1 MNHRH
6 RKVLHAF
13 FAHPVSSNIHF
24 RDVEALVHELGGEVS
39 NAHKGRLH
47 LSLNGHSANFPVG
60 PHSIPKDEVMRIRK
74 FFGQC
79 GIDPE
84 RDYPLHENADR

>member
-24 RDVEALVHELGGEVS
+24 RDVEKLFHELGAEVS
-39 NAHKGRLH
+39 SAHTGRLH
-47 LSLNGHSANFPVG
+47 LSLNGHSANFPTAS
-60 PHSIPKDEVMRIRK
+60 HSVPKEEVMRIRK
-74 FFGQC
+74 FLDDC
-79 GIDPE
+79 GIDPV
-84 RDYPLHENADR
+84 RDYPL